1 MSHHPQRLDLAFKI
15 KWQAGWHVGSGL
27 SSAAID
33 RLQRRRVCGKRAA
46 LAAFVPGSQIKGVLR
61 HHCERLAATLG
72 AVPVSPHVVGDPRPE
87 ILDNFCPLDQSKLLI
102 DRLFGNRFQGE
113 CLFVDDATPCDDK
126 PQYSSP
132 QSRTSIDRVT
142 GTARDQTLFVTE
154 VVAPQEDLELTSN
167 LRARHAPGVLTQ
179 DGDGF
184 PLEYALLIAGLV
196 SLDALGGSKSTG
208 LGKCALEIVDDS
220 VRWNGKHQ
228 VSVSEALKSLEDP
241 DWYDIVEL
249 IREEGQA

>member
-1 MSHHPQRLDLAFKI
+1 MSHLPQRLDLAFKI
-15 KWQAGWHVGSGL
+15 KWEAGWHVGSGL

-33 RLQRRRVCGKRAA
+33 RLQRRRVCGERAA

-113 CLFVDDATPCDDK
+113 CLFVNDATPCDDK
-126 PQYSSP
+126 PQYSST

-142 GTARDQTLFVTE
+142 GTARTDPVRHRSG
-154 VVAPQEDLELTSN
+154 VAPKGAGTDQQSAGAARSRRPHPRRRRLSIRIRPAHRRPGEPRRPGWKQEHGTGKV
-167 LRARHAPGVLTQ
+167 R
-179 DGDGF
+179 
-184 PLEYALLIAGLV
+184 
-196 SLDALGGSKSTG
+196 SKSSTVPCVG
-208 LGKCALEIVDDS
+208 TANIKCRCQRRSGASRTPIGTRS
-220 VRWNGKHQ
+220 
-228 VSVSEALKSLEDP
+228 SS
-241 DWYDIVEL
+241 
-249 IREEGQA
+249 